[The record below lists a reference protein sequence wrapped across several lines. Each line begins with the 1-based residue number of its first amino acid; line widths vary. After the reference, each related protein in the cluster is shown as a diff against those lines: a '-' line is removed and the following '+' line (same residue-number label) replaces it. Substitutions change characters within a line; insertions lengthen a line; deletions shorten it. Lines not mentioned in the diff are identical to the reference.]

1 MPEWF
6 TPLLRVLVAIPSLG
20 NCSTR
25 KTSCQR
31 LETALAM
38 AQPITPPPIIRM
50 LAWSIN
56 PFYSCAL
63 FMDINFIEKRFAFD
77 EARLRAIVNRIH
89 RVLFFLVMIAPERG
103 RAVDTVF
110 VQRVEK
116 NVKGR
121 EFLLVVVVISGDAS
135 KRLKTRLLRRLPVAH
150 HFNDG
155 VPAGNL
161 DVFLALARRTCR
173 PHFIVHAATRA
184 SCRER
189 V

>member
-6 TPLLRVLVAIPSLG
+6 TPLLRVLVAMPSLG

-31 LETALAM
+31 FETALAM
-38 AQPITPPPIIRM
+38 PQPMIRM
-50 LAWSIN
+50 LAWSMN
-56 PFYSCAL
+56 SFYPCAL
-63 FMDINFIEKRFAFD
+63 FMNIDFIEKRFAFD

-161 DVFLALARRTCR
+161 DVFL
-173 PHFIVHAATRA
+173 
-184 SCRER
+184 
-189 V
+189 

>member
-121 EFLLVVVVISGDAS
+121 EFSLVVFVVARDA
-135 KRLKTRLLRRLPVAH
+135 RHRFEARVCRRFALAH
-150 HFNDG
+150 HFDDG
-155 VPAGNL
+155 MATGNL
-161 DVFLALARRTCR
+161 DVFLALARRTR
-173 PHFIVHAATRA
+173 RAHFIVHAATCANDR
-184 SCRER
+184 
-189 V
+189 